1 MNKCIHKSSPQVLF
15 KDFSNPPLCACPFEL
30 VLSWQDYSK
39 DFNYS
44 YFVNPASIS
53 VPIGSSQKFIS
64 RPLNF
69 ADTIL
74 IVGNKIQG
82 GISKRGQPVLN

>member
-1 MNKCIHKSSPQVLF
+1 MRTELSKTKHF
-15 KDFSNPPLCACPFEL
+15 KLNCGRVCAAALLNSFCHR
-30 VLSWQDYSK
+30 K

-82 GISKRGQPVLN
+82 GRFLNGVNLFKWLKQ